1 MPALRACR
9 GAACGRALCQSCVY
23 SHRGS
28 RVFIRHNYA
37 ILNVAANHFSRSCCV
52 GGEGA
57 AWRAV
62 GLSSACANARCGSG
76 CPCSHSG
83 CHCWSPGSDPVSP
96 APSIPLGAEHL
107 LLSHPC
113 RDGGTLPGGAHFL
126 ETCVPELCTAEMCEP
141 QMCCAEVRVA
151 EMCTVRCPS
160 SRGAQLRTGRLG
172 RARLGSASSSRWVLV
187 TVPPRVPTQPRF
199 CSLSPGL
206 CFAVQTCLSWQAAP
220 WLRWEPGRAN
230 RRHERRGWR
239 EIPPFREQT
248 AAEIDFFPLFTRVSS
263 PRCRA
268 ERPRI
273 TITCSEVRARFA
285 ECVYYY
291 QGLKTIPNHPVFSS
305 FLFFFFPLHSHSFS
319 LSCFLKRGA
328 LAARC

>member
-1 MPALRACR
+1 MCPAGVCKL
-9 GAACGRALCQSCVY
+9 Q
-23 SHRGS
+23 
-28 RVFIRHNYA
+28 
-37 ILNVAANHFSRSCCV
+37 
-52 GGEGA
+52 
-57 AWRAV
+57 
-62 GLSSACANARCGSG
+62 
-76 CPCSHSG
+76 
-83 CHCWSPGSDPVSP
+83 
-96 APSIPLGAEHL
+96 PLGVGH
-107 LLSHPC
+107 
-113 RDGGTLPGGAHFL
+113 
-126 ETCVPELCTAEMCEP
+126 
-141 QMCCAEVRVA
+141 
-151 EMCTVRCPS
+151 
-160 SRGAQLRTGRLG
+160 
-172 RARLGSASSSRWVLV
+172 RA
-187 TVPPRVPTQPRF
+187 PRVPTQPRF
-199 CSLSPGL
+199 CSPGL

-305 FLFFFFPLHSHSFS
+305 FLFFFSPSFS
-319 LSCFLKRGA
+319 FFLPFLFLEARGPGSALLSADQFRPNGSSPAPSFISRLLKEHLKLHGRLGEKKKAKKKKPIWRRDHIFSVSSPFVLYLPRTKAGSGSRWGRGS
-328 LAARC
+328 RGR